1 MLLIPLIVFSFSF
14 FSSHPS
20 SFFCLFPN
28 SISLGIGLDD
38 WIRPEKPSVGL
49 INKAD
54 NCQIRS
60 QPKGVV
66 LIIGAWNY
74 PIQLTLLPLVG
85 AIAAGNAVI
94 IKPSE
99 VKKIFFVSLFFLQH
113 FFLFYPFQLA
123 TATAELLGILIPKYL
138 DKECFRVINGGLAET
153 TCVLEQQFDH
163 ILYTGLFF
171 FF

>member
-1 MLLIPLIVFSFSF
+1 MIEALSKDLKKPATEAILTEILIVRNDAVDTLNCILF
-14 FSSHPS
+14 FFL
-20 SFFCLFPN
+20 FFTSLLLFLFPN

-99 VKKIFFVSLFFLQH
+99 VKNILFFFVSF
-113 FFLFYPFQLA
+113 FFLFN
-123 TATAELLGILIPKYL
+123 I
-138 DKECFRVINGGLAET
+138 
-153 TCVLEQQFDH
+153 
-163 ILYTGLFF
+163 FF
-171 FF
+171 F